1 MGKDISVG
9 MVTAVDALVN
19 ERDVAAE
26 QEEWRRWYAHISEV
40 VCQTEGVSTDIGLP
54 VRGGPFP
61 ILNVTCAPQPPSS
74 LRKLDN
80 G

>member
-1 MGKDISVG
+1 

-40 VCQTEGVSTDIGLP
+40 VCQTAGVSTDVGLP

-61 ILNVTCAPQPPSS
+61 ILNVTCATPNHPAA
-74 LRKLDN
+74 
-80 G
+80 